1 MTIDEL
7 NTLNSDELAAVIQK
21 DAEGD
26 AEILFALEGE
36 LMYLMQNA
44 IFPDSETF
52 GNLDEETTAEQ
63 HLRVLIESMDFATT
77 LSAINAIYD
86 IDNEKEEDGEDE
98 DDE

>member
-7 NTLNSDELAAVIQK
+7 SQLNSAELEAVINK

-26 AEILFALEGE
+26 GEILFELEGE
-36 LMYLMQNA
+36 LMSIMQEA

-52 GNLDEETTAEQ
+52 GDLDEETTAER

-77 LSAINAIYD
+77 LSAINALHD
-86 IDNEKEEDGEDE
+86 LANDPESEL
-98 DDE
+98 